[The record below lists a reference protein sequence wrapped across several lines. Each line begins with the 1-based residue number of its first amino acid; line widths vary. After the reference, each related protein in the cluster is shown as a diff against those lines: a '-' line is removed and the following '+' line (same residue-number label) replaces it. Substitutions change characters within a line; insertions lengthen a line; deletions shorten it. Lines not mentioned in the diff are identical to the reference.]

1 MYDLPC
7 QFTYSS
13 EPWITAR
20 KLLTRQGAGLY
31 SAYPSPWYGLP
42 AQFQFG
48 ACYQI
53 KEWKFMSY
61 LWSVRILP
69 RSEGIWLSEHHA
81 IIFPLDQSLWIFWSK
96 LLVQFHVLNLE
107 KGSRRRTKMYKKP
120 HTYLPASKVNHVVSR
135 PYRRRALSGQEMS
148 LTLGFWMSQRQ
159 MYSYVICKAHS
170 PCTSK
175 LGDGIKYTLNLSGR
189 KTKG

>member
-1 MYDLPC
+1 M
-7 QFTYSS
+7 
-13 EPWITAR
+13 
-20 KLLTRQGAGLY
+20 
-31 SAYPSPWYGLP
+31 
-42 AQFQFG
+42 
-48 ACYQI
+48 
-53 KEWKFMSY
+53 
-61 LWSVRILP
+61 
-69 RSEGIWLSEHHA
+69 
-81 IIFPLDQSLWIFWSK
+81 
-96 LLVQFHVLNLE
+96 LE
-107 KGSRRRTKMYKKP
+107 KDVQKVWT
-120 HTYLPASKVNHVVSR
+120 HLPASKVNHVVSR